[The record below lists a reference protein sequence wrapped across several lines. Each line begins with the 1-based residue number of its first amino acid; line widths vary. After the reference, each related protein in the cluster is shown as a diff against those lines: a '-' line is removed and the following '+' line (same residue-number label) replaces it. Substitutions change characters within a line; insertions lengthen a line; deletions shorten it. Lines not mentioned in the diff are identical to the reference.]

1 MFYSMIIFS
10 LNYSILVSV
19 NCTKGDNF
27 DVFLFMT
34 SFQKEVFLQEKK
46 SSFIES
52 FLQELSP

>member
-27 DVFLFMT
+27 DVSLFMT
-34 SFQKEVFLQEKK
+34 PFQKEVFLQEKK
-46 SSFIES
+46 F
-52 FLQELSP
+52 FY